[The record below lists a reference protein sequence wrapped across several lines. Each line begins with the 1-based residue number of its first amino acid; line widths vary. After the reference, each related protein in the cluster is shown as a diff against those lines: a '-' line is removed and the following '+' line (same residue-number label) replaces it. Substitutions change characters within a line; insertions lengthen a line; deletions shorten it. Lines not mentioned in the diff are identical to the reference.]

1 MNEDKQK
8 QLEHINDLGNALK
21 QLSIKGIV
29 PQIVHYHE
37 TGKAAISLGFDDL
50 KLIAAGRPVN
60 RTVDS
65 MIVYHFDW
73 QGVELMCHQVK
84 PLKATEQVTL

>member
-1 MNEDKQK
+1 MNEDKQQ

-21 QLSIKGIV
+21 QLALKGIV
-29 PQIVHYHE
+29 PQIVHYRE
-37 TGKAAISLGFDDL
+37 SGPSAISLSFDEL

-60 RTVDS
+60 KTVDS

-73 QGVELMCHQVK
+73 QGVELLCHHIAPNQSS
-84 PLKATEQVTL
+84 EQVTL